1 MVDSSP
7 STSSVTVRSSSDWA
21 ANDNNTKHGNNK
33 NNNLKPDRSSIGQHS
48 AHFFALLKAHFDI
61 YMIAM

>member
-21 ANDNNTKHGNNK
+21 ANDNYTKHSNNK
-33 NNNLKPDRSSIGQHS
+33 KNNLKPDGSSIGQHS
-48 AHFFALLKAHFDI
+48 AHYLQS
-61 YMIAM
+61 